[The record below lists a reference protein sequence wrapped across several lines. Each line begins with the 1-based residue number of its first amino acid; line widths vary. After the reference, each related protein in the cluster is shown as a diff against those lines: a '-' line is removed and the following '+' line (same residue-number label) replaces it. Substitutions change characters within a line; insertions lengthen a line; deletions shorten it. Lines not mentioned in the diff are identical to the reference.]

1 MPRSEDR
8 TILILADEE
17 HIRRFLSEFFFFSG
31 FKVILADDAIEALD
45 TLLNKSCGILITD
58 MDMAEMDGIELVVK
72 IRNLG
77 ISLPIIGM
85 SSTNRKTEF
94 LSAGAD
100 YFLLKPFSIYHLKT
114 LIGALFKE

>member
-8 TILILADEE
+8 TILIVADEE

-31 FKVILADDAIEALD
+31 FKVILADSGIEALD
-45 TLLNKSCGILITD
+45 ILLNKSCNLLITD

-85 SSTNRKTEF
+85 SSTDKKTDF

-100 YFLLKPFSIYHLKT
+100 YFLLKPFSIYDLKS
-114 LIGALFKE
+114 LIHALFKK